1 MFSFQKYEGL
11 RIEII
16 AVRSKCYSDGPWPRS
31 MSRIIENLLDE
42 HRNIEKLLHIL
53 EQELEIFDRGES
65 PDYQI
70 LQAIIDYFQDYP
82 ESYHHPK
89 EDIVFEKL
97 KLRDPAVARQ
107 IGDAKAEHQAET
119 NRLRQF
125 ARAVED
131 ILAGRELL
139 RQAFHNVARDF
150 VEHQRQHM
158 VKEERLLFPSAV
170 NALRPEDWV
179 EINARLNTRKDPLFD
194 DPTEKKFHVLQQT
207 IVRWE
212 QETEVNRNKHRVQ
225 S

>member
-1 MFSFQKYEGL
+1 
-11 RIEII
+11 
-16 AVRSKCYSDGPWPRS
+16 
-31 MSRIIENLLDE
+31 MSRIIETLLEE
-42 HRNIEKLLHIL
+42 HRNFEKLLHVL

-65 PDYQI
+65 PDYEI

-107 IGDAKAEHQAET
+107 IGDAEAEHQVET

-131 ILAGRELL
+131 VLAGRELL
-139 RQAFHNVARDF
+139 RQTFHAVVRDF
-150 VEHQRQHM
+150 IEHQRQHM
-158 VKEERLLFPSAV
+158 AKEERLLFPSAV
-170 NALRPEDWV
+170 KALRPEDWV
-179 EINARLNTRKDPLFD
+179 EINTRLNDRKDPLFD
-194 DPTEKKFHVLQQT
+194 ISTEKKFYALQQT

-212 QETEVNRNKHRVQ
+212 QETEVNRIK